1 MDKKTA
7 FSFLDWEFKKYST
20 NFLDELGWFNLT
32 AIGEHLIHFAHCED
46 EDADEWA
53 YEWATQPKYK
63 EFLEPLGL

>member
-1 MDKKTA
+1 MDKKSA
-7 FSFLDWEFKKYST
+7 FVLLDWEFKKYST
-20 NFLDELGWFNLT
+20 NLLDKLGWFCLT
-32 AIGEHLIHFAHCED
+32 TISEHLILFAHVAD